1 LRPRKSCAAPLYLLQ
16 NKAMSPIQL
25 KERLET
31 LAPGTRAE
39 VTDLT
44 GTQDH
49 YQATIVSPVFRG
61 KMMIE
66 QHRLV
71 FAVVQ
76 AEVDSGELHALTLKT
91 YSPEKVPVTL

>member
-1 LRPRKSCAAPLYLLQ
+1 MTPD
-16 NKAMSPIQL
+16 QL

-44 GTQDH
+44 GTMDH
-49 YQATIVSPVFRG
+49 YQATVRSPVFEG

-66 QHRLV
+66 QHRMV
-71 FAVVQ
+71 FALVQ
-76 AEVDSGELHALTLKT
+76 REVDSGELHALTLKT
-91 YSPEKVPVTL
+91 LKG